1 MWDSP
6 PSLLVT
12 VDVEADMPRWQ
23 IEDPLTFRNMEALG
37 AFHRLCTDAGL
48 RPTYLVEYALLE
60 DARSVAILRELQAG
74 GQCEIGAHL
83 HPWSCP
89 PFAPGE
95 RARIEYPS
103 NLPAPRLGAKL
114 ARLTARLGEA
124 FGRPPVS
131 YRAGK
136 FGLSAATPRLLA
148 ACGYA
153 ADTSIT
159 PMVDWRPQGGPDF
172 TEEGAAPRLLQDGA
186 RPVLEV
192 PVGIALTRSLP
203 APLRRCYLRAPRA
216 LRLRGLLGS
225 GYLNLVELCWLY
237 PAVFS
242 AEQMIAAC
250 DRLVAD
256 GVPVLN
262 VFLHSSELCPGESP
276 YTRTADDVRAYLERF
291 LRLVAHARSRHAAR
305 GETLAEFTH
314 RYPKESGRERP
325 GHLVAGY
332 R

>member
-1 MWDSP
+1 MQASA

-23 IEDPLTFRNMEALG
+23 IEDPLTFRNMQALP
-37 AFHRLCTDAGL
+37 AFHRACTDAGL
-48 RPTYLVEYALLE
+48 RPTYLVEHALLE
-60 DARSVAILRELQAG
+60 DARSTAVLKELQAG

-103 NLPAPRLGAKL
+103 NLPAPHLRAKL
-114 ARLTARLGEA
+114 ERLTARLGDTL
-124 FGRPPVS
+124 GRPPVS

-136 FGLSAATPRLLA
+136 FGLSAATPPMLA
-148 ACGYA
+148 ALGYA
-153 ADTSIT
+153 ADTSVT
-159 PMVDWRPQGGPDF
+159 PLVDWRPQGGPDF
-172 TEEGAAPRLLQDGA
+172 TEEAPHPRVLLDGP
-186 RPVLEV
+186 RPLLEV
-192 PVGIALTRSLP
+192 PVGITLTRRLP
-203 APLRRCYLRAPRA
+203 APLRRAYLRAPRA
-216 LRLRGLLGS
+216 LHLRGLLGPR
-225 GYLNLVELCWLY
+225 GVNLVELCWLY
-237 PAVFS
+237 PALFS

-250 DRLVAD
+250 DRLVAE

-262 VFLHSSELCPGESP
+262 VFLHSSELCPGQSP
-276 YTRTADDVRAYLERF
+276 YTRSADDVRAYLERF
-291 LRLVAHARSRHAAR
+291 LRLVAHARRRHAAR

-314 RYPKESGRERP
+314 RYPKETGRERP